1 VNDFHA
7 AGGMPVLINELLGAG
22 LMHEAV
28 DTVLGPGLR
37 RFAVSPG
44 LTGDGAL
51 AWKPAAGSRDP
62 SVLRSVASPF
72 ALDGGLRLLCGNLG
86 RAVVKVSAVKPEHR
100 RVCAP
105 AVVVDS
111 QEELAGRFGRG
122 ELQRDLVAVVRGQGP
137 RSNGMPELHKLTPM
151 LGALQDQGFKVALL
165 TDGRMS
171 GASGKI
177 PAAIHLSPDSAASGP
192 IVRVREGD
200 LIEIDCDRGT
210 LHAQV
215 DDLEWRSREAWV
227 PEPSENAN
235 TIGRGLFALFR
246 DHASAT
252 EAGASA
258 LLR

>member
-1 VNDFHA
+1 
-7 AGGMPVLINELLGAG
+7 
-22 LMHEAV
+22 
-28 DTVLGPGLR
+28 
-37 RFAVSPG
+37 
-44 LTGDGAL
+44 
-51 AWKPAAGSRDP
+51 
-62 SVLRSVASPF
+62 
-72 ALDGGLRLLCGNLG
+72 
-86 RAVVKVSAVKPEHR
+86 KPEHR

-111 QEELAGRFGRG
+111 QEELADRFGRG
-122 ELQRDLVAVVRGQGP
+122 ELRRDLVAVVRGQGP

-177 PAAIHLSPDSAASGP
+177 PAVIHLSPDSAASGP